1 MGVQTS
7 SEAIFLSGWGYNRAC
22 LYPATIYSFGVALVS
37 SSPNDLLKT
46 GKTALQQSPPVDEDR
61 RIISQLY
68 GNKKTSLTF
77 APQG

>member
-1 MGVQTS
+1 
-7 SEAIFLSGWGYNRAC
+7 
-22 LYPATIYSFGVALVS
+22 LVS

-46 GKTALQQSPPVDEDR
+46 GKTALQQSPPADEDR